1 MEFADLREE
10 LKCSICLN
18 LYTEPVSLK
27 CGHIFCQLCI
37 ASFLGNQEEV
47 GVYSCPECRKEYM
60 ERPVLEKNRKL
71 CNIVEIFQSIQLKQ
85 EKQEIFCAY
94 CTESSVPAFKTCVPC
109 ETSMCDVH
117 LLAHVKSKS
126 VDHILSEPTDLSAD
140 RKCSVHKKILEYYC
154 TVDGTCICMS
164 CWVAGDHVGHQVELP
179 LKASEKKKT
188 ILRNT
193 AEKLNSEREKTKGR
207 IQNLQ
212 IHMAEEK
219 RKAAAV
225 TEKFHELFRVIGRK
239 FDDVKSGV
247 LTEISRQVEQ
257 ISQSVASLIL
267 QMETQKDGLSRRITQ
282 LKDLCDFQDPIIVL
296 RKDPGIDH
304 TIQNSGDVTSDIKE
318 VGRLDEGIISLL
330 LHGGLLHLTESVME
344 PGLQRTFPV
353 MEKSD
358 IFLDINTAN
367 NFLIISQDL
376 KSVTHTD
383 FSQNRPDCPERFAE
397 TLQVLSTCSFTS
409 GKHYWE
415 VNVSGRKDWLVGVVG
430 QSIERKEEETASG
443 VCCSNKFWSL
453 YLEDKLSVAHRNIQK
468 DLTSLSPVRIVGVYL
483 NYDSGHLSFYQLSDS
498 IRHLYTFTTTFT
510 EPLYATFSVQNNSSL
525 RIIN

>member
-18 LYTEPVSLK
+18 LYTEPISLR
-27 CGHIFCQLCI
+27 CGHIFCKLCI
-37 ASFLGNQEEV
+37 ASALDNQEEV
-47 GVYSCPECRKEYM
+47 GVYSCPECRKEYV
-60 ERPVLEKNRKL
+60 ECPVLEKNRKL
-71 CNIVEIFQSIQLKQ
+71 CNIVEIFQSIQRKQ
-85 EKQEIFCAY
+85 EKQEIFCTY
-94 CTESSVPAFKTCVPC
+94 CTESSVPAFKTCVSC
-109 ETSMCDVH
+109 ETSMCEVH

-126 VDHILSEPTDLSAD
+126 VDHLLTEPTALSAD

-154 TVDGTCICMS
+154 TMDGTCICMS
-164 CWVAGDHVGHQVELP
+164 CWVAGAHRGHQVELP
-179 LKASEKKKT
+179 LEASEKKKT

-193 AEKLNSEREKTKGR
+193 AEKLISEREETKRR

-212 IHMAEEK
+212 IHMAEET
-219 RKAAAV
+219 RKAAVV
-225 TEKFHELFRVIGRK
+225 TERFIESFRVIGKK

-257 ISQSVASLIL
+257 ISQSVAKLIQHL
-267 QMETQKDGLSRRITQ
+267 ETQKDGLSRRITQ
-282 LKDLCDFQDPIIVL
+282 LKDLCDIQDPIIVL
-296 RKDPGIDH
+296 RKDPGSDH
-304 TIQNSGDVTSDIKE
+304 SIQNSGDIASDIKE
-318 VGRLDEGIISLL
+318 VGSLDEAIISLL
-330 LHGGLLHLTESVME
+330 LHRGLLHLTKSVMK
-344 PGLQRTFPV
+344 PGLQRKFPV
-353 MEKSD
+353 MKKSD

-376 KSVTHTD
+376 KSVTHTEV
-383 FSQNRPDCPERFAE
+383 SQNRPDGPERFAE
-397 TLQVLSTCSFTS
+397 TLQVLSTCSFSS

-415 VNVSGRKDWLVGVVG
+415 VNVNGRKDWLVGVVG

-453 YLEDKLSVAHRNIQK
+453 YLADQLVVAHRNMHK
-468 DLTSLSPVRIVGVYL
+468 ELTLHAPVRVVGVYL
-483 NYDSGHLSFYQLSDS
+483 DYDSGHLSFYQQSDS
-498 IRHLYTFTTTFT
+498 IRHLHTFTTTFT